1 MTDIYTATFLDY
13 VYHYWWTTILI
24 AALVTSLFAWT
35 LLMLYLKFGIPE
47 MSLMNIRQRVDVIT
61 EQLFT
66 RFMNFV
72 TGVKVIRIK
81 RKVTWK

>member
-1 MTDIYTATFLDY
+1 MTDIYTVSILDY

-24 AALVTSLFAWT
+24 SALITALFAWT
-35 LLMLYLKFGIPE
+35 VLILYLRFGIPE
-47 MSLMNIRQRVDVIT
+47 ISLMNIGRRVDAIT
-61 EQLFT
+61 EQLFI

-81 RKVTWK
+81 RKVTYK